1 MNFVKRAIL
10 SVITRKGK
18 AFVILAIFFIVA
30 NLVLAGFAIQ
40 SATQKAGDLARQKLG
55 GSVTLQ
61 PDMEKIMNSQQS
73 ANGQMGQR
81 GMRLKMPPLSEKDAQ
96 QLTSLD
102 HVRAYNYLSNAP
114 AVANGFNP
122 VETDDSASGDSAQGT
137 RMVIGGMAIGI
148 QPNIM
153 LNGVRT
159 TDLLEGFNNGTD
171 KIVEGRGIQPSDAGK
186 SVAVIEKQLAEAN
199 ELKVGDKIKV
209 DGAREGSVA
218 ELDIVGIYQTT
229 NTSDMAGMAVTNPS
243 NTIYAP
249 YTVVSPLKANGEE
262 GQFNLNSAVYY
273 LDDPKNIESFKEAAQ
288 KTSVD
293 FDTYMLDANDSVY
306 QQMMG
311 PIENVASFSNLIIYL
326 VTIAGSVI
334 LGLIVMSSI
343 KERRYEMGVLL
354 SIGEKRIKLVGQF
367 LTEILVVAMLAF
379 GLSVFTGNAIAQAA
393 GDKLVQQ
400 EIATAKEQEA
410 QQPMQ
415 RMIRMGP
422 GAPQQ
427 NIDAEPI
434 DQLDVSV
441 TPAEMGK
448 FALVGLLIAM
458 VATLIPSISIMR
470 LHPKMILTKS
480 D

>member
-1 MNFVKRAIL
+1 MNFVKRAML
-10 SVITRKGK
+10 SVIMRKGK
-18 AFVILAIFFIVA
+18 AFVILAVFFIVA

-40 SATQKAGDLARQKLG
+40 SATGKAGDLARQKLG

-61 PDMEKIMNSQQS
+61 PDMEKIMNQQS
-73 ANGQMGQR
+73 TNGQMGQGVR
-81 GMRLKMPPLSEKDAQ
+81 VKMPSLSEKDAQ

-102 HVRAYNYLSNAP
+102 HVQAYNYLSNAP
-114 AVANGFNP
+114 AVANGFKP
-122 VETDDSASGDSAQGT
+122 VETEDSASGDSGQGH
-137 RMVIGGMAIGI
+137 RIVIGGMANGV
-148 QPNIM
+148 QPDIM
-153 LNGVRT
+153 LSGVRT

-171 KIVEGRGIQPSDAGK
+171 QIVEGRGIQPSDAGK
-186 SVAVIEKQLAEAN
+186 SVAVIEKQLADAN
-199 ELKVGDKIKV
+199 KLKVGDKIKV
-209 DGAREGSVA
+209 NGIREGSTA
-218 ELDIVGIYQTT
+218 ELEIVGIYQTT
-229 NTSDMAGMAVTNPS
+229 NANDMGGIAFTNPA
-243 NTIYAP
+243 NNIYAP
-249 YTVVSPLKANGEE
+249 YTAVSPLKAKGEE
-262 GQFNLNSAVYY
+262 GEVNLNAAVYY
-273 LDDPKNIESFKEAAQ
+273 LDDPKNIEAFKEAAQ

-293 FDTYMLDANDSVY
+293 FDTYMLDANDSAY

-311 PIENVASFSNLIIYL
+311 PIENVASFSNLVIYL

-354 SIGEKRIKLVGQF
+354 SIGEKRFKLVGQF
-367 LTEILVVAMLAF
+367 LTEILVIALLAF
-379 GLSVFTGNAIAQAA
+379 GLSVFTGNAIAQAV

-415 RMIRMGP
+415 KMIRMGP
-422 GAPQQ
+422 GATKQ

-434 DQLDVSV
+434 DHLDVNV
-441 TPAEMGK
+441 TSAEMGK
-448 FALVGLLIAM
+448 LALVGLLIAM

-470 LHPKMILTKS
+470 LHPKMILAKN